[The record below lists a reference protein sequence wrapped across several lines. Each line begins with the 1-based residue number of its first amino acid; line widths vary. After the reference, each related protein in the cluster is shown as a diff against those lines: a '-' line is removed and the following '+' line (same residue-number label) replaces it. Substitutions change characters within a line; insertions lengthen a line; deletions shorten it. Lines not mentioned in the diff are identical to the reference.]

1 MRDEWKH
8 DGFIENTLYRIN
20 FQAQNGFTLSTK
32 GGARLEIRSGETT
45 RGLYH
50 VGSWL
55 VETAGGQWD
64 GMVELGLKGSLPA
77 CEKPLEALSVLIP
90 GGTAAL
96 KFCLLKNSEVSRTYN
111 AVRSF
116 TIYANR
122 TVVFNMEAGSPTA
135 GAEGLSHGV
144 PIGQGQPSQEQALHA
159 ALAQAKKEQE
169 QANARLAEQ
178 EASRRAL
185 ERSLFEANEAL
196 NTERLR
202 NAGLEKAVSCRLD
215 QLLEMLSSHRKDLS
229 QGMEEKL
236 QEIEKASQALEQE
249 TAEAQKRAARAEAE
263 LAELKAELNRAKNLE
278 EIQSLDCQHAECE
291 LAELR
296 EQLEDDKDTLEL
308 MREEPFFNGKTLGAL
323 MEETWEKLETMEMR
337 LGQIIF
343 LREKI
348 NQSVQQAILQKD
360 GTLAL
365 EHELGGL
372 EDGGGSQ
379 AQNSGIGE
387 GTYRA

>member
-116 TIYANR
+116 TIYKRFPMAPVQTFR
-122 TVVFNMEAGSPTA
+122 QCCRKVTA
-135 GAEGLSHGV
+135 RRRHW
-144 PIGQGQPSQEQALHA
+144 GQGISP
-159 ALAQAKKEQE
+159 
-169 QANARLAEQ
+169 
-178 EASRRAL
+178 ASA
-185 ERSLFEANEAL
+185 F
-196 NTERLR
+196 
-202 NAGLEKAVSCRLD
+202 
-215 QLLEMLSSHRKDLS
+215 
-229 QGMEEKL
+229 
-236 QEIEKASQALEQE
+236 
-249 TAEAQKRAARAEAE
+249 
-263 LAELKAELNRAKNLE
+263 
-278 EIQSLDCQHAECE
+278 
-291 LAELR
+291 
-296 EQLEDDKDTLEL
+296 
-308 MREEPFFNGKTLGAL
+308 
-323 MEETWEKLETMEMR
+323 
-337 LGQIIF
+337 
-343 LREKI
+343 
-348 NQSVQQAILQKD
+348 
-360 GTLAL
+360 
-365 EHELGGL
+365 
-372 EDGGGSQ
+372 
-379 AQNSGIGE
+379 
-387 GTYRA
+387 